1 MSRPD
6 STLEQTVIV
15 VLKPGDID
23 DRASLHGGRDVATSV
38 ARAENGVAVGDCALG
53 WHRPRR
59 LLAIMKTSHVIAGDW
74 DLDLQALVLDD
85 RFVLADPCNDDPR
98 GVKGKLL
105 DLGDAGLGNL
115 VTWSSDIRG
124 AFL

>member
-1 MSRPD
+1 VSRPYG
-6 STLEQTVIV
+6 TLEQTVIV

-23 DRASLHGGRDVATSV
+23 DRASLHGGRDIATLV

-53 WHRPRR
+53 WLPAPAAPGNHEDQPC
-59 LLAIMKTSHVIAGDW
+59 H
-74 DLDLQALVLDD
+74 LDLL
-85 RFVLADPCNDDPR
+85 
-98 GVKGKLL
+98 
-105 DLGDAGLGNL
+105 DAGPGNL